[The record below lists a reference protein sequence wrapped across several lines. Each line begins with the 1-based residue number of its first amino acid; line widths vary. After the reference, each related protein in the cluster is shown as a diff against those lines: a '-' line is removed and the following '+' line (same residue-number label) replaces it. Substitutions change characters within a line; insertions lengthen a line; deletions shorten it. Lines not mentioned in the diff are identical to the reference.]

1 MKNIKIWTLPLL
13 VPSMSLAQQAPV
25 YPANAG
31 AYTTA
36 QTISQDNQ
44 GAQGT
49 AAPLRKNIFLEYY
62 AKQGSDFSAPVFFLE
77 KKTTLVKHDDFGSNN
92 LEKSVVVVFGD
103 WCPHCHKFLTEFS
116 KHIATLAKNGI
127 NVIFLHVPSIEKLR
141 NWQDPTL
148 QDYQA
153 VVQKLSSYGISAS
166 ASNVKVVLLG
176 DRLSLSQLGISGLPV
191 FIAVKNAKEYFRGV
205 GDSGVSKLQLSDPN
219 ILKQFL
225 EIWSNDKNYKA
236 GGNERKSNKKPDKL
250 RNKSQKN
257 AIYKSKSKAVKLS
270 KKAMVESKTATEM
283 LNSLPWKIDL
293 NSKLH

>member
-13 VPSMSLAQQAPV
+13 IPSMSLAQQAPV
-25 YPANAG
+25 YPASAG
-31 AYTTA
+31 AYTTVQSVPQVGTTLA
-36 QTISQDNQ
+36 QDATSMQ
-44 GAQGT
+44 GG
-49 AAPLRKNIFLEYY
+49 NIFLEYY
-62 AKQGSDFSAPVFFLE
+62 AKQGSDFSAPVFFFE
-77 KKTTLVKHDDFGSNN
+77 NNALVKRDISYDD
-92 LEKSVVVVFGD
+92 LKKSVIIFFGD

-116 KHIATLAKNGI
+116 KYIATLAKSGI

-141 NWQDPTL
+141 NWQDPSV

-153 VVQKLSSYGISAS
+153 VIQKLSSYGIGS
-166 ASNVKVVLLG
+166 ASNIKVVLLG
-176 DRLSLSQLGISGLPV
+176 ERTALSQLGISGLPV
-191 FIAVKNAKEYFRGV
+191 FLAVKNAKEYFRGV
-205 GDSGVSKLQLSDPN
+205 GDSGVSKLKLSDPN

-225 EIWSNDKNYKA
+225 EIWGNDKNNKA
-236 GGNERKSNKKPDKL
+236 SENERKSDKKPEKL

-270 KKAMVESKTATEM
+270 KKAMIESKTATEM

>member
-1 MKNIKIWTLPLL
+1 MKNIKIGILPLFASSAL
-13 VPSMSLAQQAPV
+13 FAQQVPV

-31 AYTTA
+31 AYTTVQSMPQDNKGA
-36 QTISQDNQ
+36 QTISATQSN
-44 GAQGT
+44 
-49 AAPLRKNIFLEYY
+49 NIFLEYY
-62 AKQGSDFSAPVFFLE
+62 AKQGSNFSAPVFFFENNALI
-77 KKTTLVKHDDFGSNN
+77 KRDISFDD
-92 LEKSVVVVFGD
+92 LKKSVVIFFGD

-225 EIWSNDKNYKA
+225 EIWSNDKNNKA
-236 GGNERKSNKKPDKL
+236 GGNERKSNKKPEKL

-257 AIYKSKSKAVKLS
+257 AIYQSKSKAVKLS